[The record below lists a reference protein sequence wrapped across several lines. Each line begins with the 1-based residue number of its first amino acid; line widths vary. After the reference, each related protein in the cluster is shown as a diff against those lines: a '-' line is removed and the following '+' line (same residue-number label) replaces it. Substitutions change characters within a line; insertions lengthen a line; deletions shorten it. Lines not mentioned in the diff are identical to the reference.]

1 MRRIAELRNLVKF
14 PSVQPLFKVITRFA
28 LFKALAFVV
37 GSLALSFLAAAL
49 VEEPTLRPET
59 SAAALVFLL
68 ALVCQA
74 ALISMS
80 ERSIGATSHSLIE
93 SARSRAAEEL
103 LESSPAELDQADVDH
118 IMARVLDHPKS
129 LREYLTKEVPATLD
143 LLLTLFLST
152 ITLASLLIASS
163 RTESLLTFT
172 MLLLIKSAWSLLDM
186 PGATRIET
194 RLNDLLDS
202 DDQETEDR
210 DSGEDS
216 QGSASLGRIKE
227 MRWTDCEIV
236 IDEDHVVTFPWG
248 IASAGKLTLVQGLGH
263 NAKTA
268 LVETVIG
275 IRSPNQGRLFLE
287 TSKGTFRFDELD
299 HSQLRGL
306 IGWLPKD
313 PNFIAG
319 TIEENF
325 RLIKP
330 RANREKFKEILT
342 KVGLAEELL
351 PDGVKT
357 RIDHGNL
364 TKAQLRRLALA
375 RILLKEAPVILA
387 EDDSSIEDGELRT
400 LTNETLKTLAREG
413 VMVIAVSDDQE
424 LKGLADRVLTIDSES
439 FTPTF
444 VLESAQ

>member
-172 MLLLIKSAWSLLDM
+172 MLLLIKSGWSLQDT
-186 PGATRIET
+186 PGATRIEM
-194 RLNDLLDS
+194 RLDDLLDS
-202 DDQETEDR
+202 GDQEAEDR

-342 KVGLAEELL
+342 KVGLAEESL

-357 RIDHGNL
+357 RIDHRNL
-364 TKAQLRRLALA
+364 TKTQLRRLALA
-375 RILLKEAPVILA
+375 RILLKESPIVLA
-387 EDDSSIEDGELRT
+387 EDDSSIEDGDLRT
-400 LTNETLKTLAREG
+400 LLNETLKTLAREG
-413 VMVIAVSDDQE
+413 ELVIAISDDQE

>member
-1 MRRIAELRNLVKF
+1 
-14 PSVQPLFKVITRFA
+14 
-28 LFKALAFVV
+28 
-37 GSLALSFLAAAL
+37 
-49 VEEPTLRPET
+49 
-59 SAAALVFLL
+59 
-68 ALVCQA
+68 
-74 ALISMS
+74 
-80 ERSIGATSHSLIE
+80 
-93 SARSRAAEEL
+93 
-103 LESSPAELDQADVDH
+103 
-118 IMARVLDHPKS
+118 
-129 LREYLTKEVPATLD
+129 
-143 LLLTLFLST
+143 
-152 ITLASLLIASS
+152 
-163 RTESLLTFT
+163 
-172 MLLLIKSAWSLLDM
+172 M
-186 PGATRIET
+186 PGATGIEI
-194 RLNDLLDS
+194 RLDDLLDS
-202 DDQETEDR
+202 GDQEAEDR

-268 LVETVIG
+268 LVETIIG

-287 TSKGTFRFDELD
+287 TSKGTFRFDALD
-299 HSQLRGL
+299 HSQLRGS

-342 KVGLAEELL
+342 KVGLAEESL

-364 TKAQLRRLALA
+364 TKTQLRRLALA
-375 RILLKEAPVILA
+375 RILLKESPIVLA
-387 EDDSSIEDGELRT
+387 EDDSSIEDGDLRT
-400 LTNETLKTLAREG
+400 LLNETLKTLAREG
-413 VMVIAVSDDQE
+413 ELVIAISDDQE

>member
-68 ALVCQA
+68 ALICQT

-80 ERSIGATSHSLIE
+80 ERSIGASSHALIE

-103 LESSPAELDQADVDH
+103 LESSPAELDQADVNY
-118 IMARVLDHPKS
+118 IMARVLDYPRS
-129 LREYLTKEVPATLD
+129 LREYLTKALPATLD
-143 LLLTLFLST
+143 LLLTLLLST
-152 ITLASLLIASS
+152 ITLASLLITSS
-163 RTESLLTFT
+163 PTESLLTFT
-172 MLLLIKSAWSLLDM
+172 MLFLIKSTWSLLDT
-186 PGATRIET
+186 PGATRTEM
-194 RLNDLLDS
+194 RLDDLLDS
-202 DDQETEDR
+202 DDQEAANP

-216 QGSASLGRIKE
+216 QGSTSLGRIKE

-248 IASAGKLTLVQGLGH
+248 IASAGKLTIVQGLGH

-268 LVETVIG
+268 LVETIIG

-287 TSKGTFRFDELD
+287 TSKGTFRFDALD
-299 HSQLRGL
+299 HSQLRGS

-330 RANREKFKEILT
+330 RANREKFKEILM

-375 RILLKEAPVILA
+375 RILLKEAPIVLA
-387 EDDSSIEDGELRT
+387 EDDATIEDGELRT
-400 LTNETLKTLAREG
+400 LLNETLKTLAREG
-413 VMVIAVSDDQE
+413 EMVIAISDDQE

-444 VLESAQ
+444 ILESAQ

>member
-28 LFKALAFVV
+28 LFNALAFVI

-59 SAAALVFLL
+59 STAALVFLL
-68 ALVCQA
+68 ALVFQA
-74 ALISMS
+74 TLISMS
-80 ERSIGATSHSLIE
+80 ERSIGASSHALIE

-103 LESSPAELDQADVDH
+103 LESSPAELDQADVDY

-129 LREYLTKEVPATLD
+129 LREYLTKAVPATLD
-143 LLLTLFLST
+143 LLLTLLLST
-152 ITLASLLIASS
+152 ITLVSLLIASS
-163 RTESLLTFT
+163 PTESLLTFS
-172 MLLLIKSAWSLLDM
+172 MLLLIKSGWSLLDM
-186 PGATRIET
+186 HGATRIET
-194 RLNDLLDS
+194 RFNDLLDS
-202 DDQETEDR
+202 DDQETEDS
-210 DSGEDS
+210 DSDEDS

-248 IASAGKLTLVQGLGH
+248 IASAGKLTIVQGLGH

-268 LVETVIG
+268 LVETIIG

-342 KVGLAEELL
+342 KVGLTEESL

-357 RIDHGNL
+357 RVDQGSL

>member
-172 MLLLIKSAWSLLDM
+172 MLLLIKSGWSLQDT
-186 PGATRIET
+186 PGATRIEM
-194 RLNDLLDS
+194 RLDDLLDS
-202 DDQETEDR
+202 GDQEAEDR

-287 TSKGTFRFDELD
+287 TSKGTFCFDELD

-342 KVGLAEELL
+342 KVGLAEESL

-364 TKAQLRRLALA
+364 TKTQLRRLALA
-375 RILLKEAPVILA
+375 RILLKESPIVLA
-387 EDDSSIEDGELRT
+387 EDDSSIEDGDLRT
-400 LTNETLKTLAREG
+400 LLNETLKTLAREG
-413 VMVIAVSDDQE
+413 ELVIAISDDQE

>member
-14 PSVQPLFKVITRFA
+14 PSAQPLFKVITRFA
-28 LFKALAFVV
+28 LFNALAFVI

-59 SAAALVFLL
+59 STAALVFLL

-74 ALISMS
+74 TLISMS
-80 ERSIGATSHSLIE
+80 ERSIGASSHALIE

-103 LESSPAELDQADVDH
+103 LESSPAELDQADVDY

-129 LREYLTKEVPATLD
+129 LREYLTKAVPATLD
-143 LLLTLFLST
+143 LLLTLLLST
-152 ITLASLLIASS
+152 ITLVSLLIASS
-163 RTESLLTFT
+163 PTESLLTFS
-172 MLLLIKSAWSLLDM
+172 MLLLIKSGWSLLDM
-186 PGATRIET
+186 HGATRIET
-194 RLNDLLDS
+194 RFNDLLDS
-202 DDQETEDR
+202 DDQETEDS
-210 DSGEDS
+210 DSDEDS

-342 KVGLAEELL
+342 KVGLAEESL
-351 PDGVKT
+351 PDGVRT
-357 RIDHGNL
+357 RVDQGNL
-364 TKAQLRRLALA
+364 TKTQLRRLALA
-375 RILLKEAPVILA
+375 RILLKEAPVVLA
-387 EDDSSIEDGELRT
+387 EDDSSIEGGELRT
-400 LTNETLKTLAREG
+400 LINETLKTLAREG
-413 VMVIAVSDDQE
+413 EMVIAVSDDQE
-424 LKGLADRVLTIDSES
+424 LKGLADRVLKIDSES

>member
-14 PSVQPLFKVITRFA
+14 PSAQPLFKVITRFA
-28 LFKALAFVV
+28 LFNALAFVI

-59 SAAALVFLL
+59 STAALVFLL

-74 ALISMS
+74 TLISMS
-80 ERSIGATSHSLIE
+80 ERSIGASSHALIE

-103 LESSPAELDQADVDH
+103 LESSPAELDQADVDY

-129 LREYLTKEVPATLD
+129 LREYLTKAVPATLD
-143 LLLTLFLST
+143 LLLTLLLST
-152 ITLASLLIASS
+152 ITLVSLLIASS
-163 RTESLLTFT
+163 PTESLLTFS
-172 MLLLIKSAWSLLDM
+172 MLLLIKSGWSLLDM
-186 PGATRIET
+186 HGATRIET
-194 RLNDLLDS
+194 RFNDLLDS
-202 DDQETEDR
+202 DDQETEDS
-210 DSGEDS
+210 DSDEDS

-248 IASAGKLTLVQGLGH
+248 IASAGKLTIVQGLGH

-268 LVETVIG
+268 LVETIIG

-342 KVGLAEELL
+342 KVGLAEESL

-364 TKAQLRRLALA
+364 TKTQLRRLALA
-375 RILLKEAPVILA
+375 RILLKESPIVLA
-387 EDDSSIEDGELRT
+387 EDDSSIEDGDLRT
-400 LTNETLKTLAREG
+400 LLNETLKTLAREG
-413 VMVIAVSDDQE
+413 ELVIAISDDQE